1 MAKIQLPLCTLLCH
15 QSLYL
20 VTVGTLLH
28 KMSDSYDV
36 KKTNISRLLDN
47 QAIYSLL
54 FIFRPPV
61 RSLKYDNYCKLITR
75 SCHLDPWC
83 SVLSVSVR
91 KTSQTFLTANKSERR
106 NFAAAPDRVDIPPAS
121 LTGTETFIS
130 ASHPTL
136 LQWRCQPLSNQ
147 PTWVSYINS
156 GRVLH
161 SGPKRWRFPSTFIC
175 YIANW
180 DTT

>member
-1 MAKIQLPLCTLLCH
+1 MQKPTINKDMAKIQLPLCTLLCH

-75 SCHLDPWC
+75 SCHLDP
-83 SVLSVSVR
+83 
-91 KTSQTFLTANKSERR
+91 
-106 NFAAAPDRVDIPPAS
+106 
-121 LTGTETFIS
+121 
-130 ASHPTL
+130 
-136 LQWRCQPLSNQ
+136 
-147 PTWVSYINS
+147 
-156 GRVLH
+156 
-161 SGPKRWRFPSTFIC
+161 
-175 YIANW
+175 
-180 DTT
+180 